1 MPSAC
6 PTWLLAIFTLFS
18 TGARVQ
24 AQAETRPSLTQ
35 ALPVES
41 QCSYSGLFVPESDL
55 SLNANGGLFFEGD
68 TLFGLTKYKRQFVY
82 NETCDYVKVTRPK
95 AANRVQL
102 QECSAPTYSTLPQ
115 QVTTSRHTRSST
127 CKSCCKTEMSI
138 SVPKTVTNL
147 YTGIKY
153 QAKHHNDSYQ
163 LINLGHCTKPDGPC
177 GFGGIC
183 TQAQQIHWVLITT
196 PRGDAFVP
204 TTVPSHC
211 SCVYI

>member
-127 CKSCCKTEMSI
+127 CKSCCKTWGGRCWCCRSDARGRCQSLYPKPSPTCIPVSSI
-138 SVPKTVTNL
+138 RRS
-147 YTGIKY
+147 
-153 QAKHHNDSYQ
+153 
-163 LINLGHCTKPDGPC
+163 
-177 GFGGIC
+177 
-183 TQAQQIHWVLITT
+183 ITMT
-196 PRGDAFVP
+196 PI
-204 TTVPSHC
+204 S
-211 SCVYI
+211 